1 MLEIAPI
8 AALLEEAAERGF
20 VHERDLEAL
29 SVEHELEP
37 HDVDEIRHA
46 LEERDVELRTE
57 SDSDDEPER
66 EPEPDLR
73 PAAVVHDADTASFRC
88 GVVFGHSVRSVGLRQ
103 SPFTADAFY
112 HRADRMD
119 SGLPGAA
126 R

>member
-73 PAAVVHDADTASFRC
+73 PAAVHGT
-88 GVVFGHSVRSVGLRQ
+88 
-103 SPFTADAFY
+103 TE
-112 HRADRMD
+112 DRKSTRLNSSD
-119 SGLPGAA
+119 
-126 R
+126 